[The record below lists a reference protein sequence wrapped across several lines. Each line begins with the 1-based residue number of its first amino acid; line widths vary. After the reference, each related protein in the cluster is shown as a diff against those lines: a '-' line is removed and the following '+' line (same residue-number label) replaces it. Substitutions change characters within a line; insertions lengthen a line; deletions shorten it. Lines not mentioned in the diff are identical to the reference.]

1 MSPPPGRRECAAEAA
16 ARHVPV
22 NRLSPASA
30 GTAEPRVH
38 PRTRRRSPSGFLR
51 LTLLGLLVLFVR
63 SLPAQAIG
71 QGFEL
76 ERAGQYDQA
85 AAIYL
90 ATLRADPTNLSALL
104 GLERV
109 LPPLNRLGELL
120 PVAQRA
126 AAASPTNVAL
136 RGVLLRTYVALN
148 EPDSARAV
156 ALRWAAAAPR
166 DEAPYREWAMA
177 LEDVHGHAAA
187 RDVLLVGR
195 RALGRPRAFGI
206 ELAELSRLSGDW
218 EGAAREW
225 AAALEDA
232 PVQLPNAASAL
243 AEAPDAQ
250 REGIARL
257 LTAGTPSPLA
267 RRLAGEL
274 LLGWGQPL
282 RAWAVFEPSV
292 ATPSADAVFALR
304 RFADLA
310 GARST
315 PDARRVRALALARYA
330 DLAPEPGGAATRAR
344 ADAAR
349 AFIEAGDRAAA
360 RAVLERVAQ
369 DSTAPPDAQRL
380 AQRAVVEALIDGGR
394 LDTAARQLA
403 TNGRLSADDRA
414 SLRLRLVRARIL
426 AGELDPADAELAR
439 DSSVEALA
447 LQGWIAL
454 YRGRLR
460 DAQALFRT
468 AGPYAG
474 DRRDATERTGMLA
487 LLQQVPLDS
496 FPELGGALL
505 LLAQGDSVHAAA
517 ALRLAAGRL
526 ATGEGGEGS
535 GRPDLLLLAGRVA
548 ARLDT
553 LQQRT
558 ALTLF
563 DEVVRTAGQGAAAPA
578 AELEWARLLER
589 RAQMAEAIR
598 HLEHLILTYPGSAVV
613 PEARREMERAKGAIP
628 RS

>member
-1 MSPPPGRRECAAEAA
+1 MSPGCPESAAEAA
-16 ARHVPV
+16 TRHWPV
-22 NRLSPASA
+22 NRPCPALA
-30 GTAEPRVH
+30 GDAEPRVY
-38 PRTRRRSPSGFLR
+38 PRTRPRTPSGFLR
-51 LTLLGLLVLFVR
+51 LTLLGLLVLAAR

-76 ERAGQYDQA
+76 ERAGQYEQA
-85 AAIYL
+85 AGIYL

-109 LPPLNRLGELL
+109 LRPLNRLGELL
-120 PVAQRA
+120 PAAQRA
-126 AAASPTNVAL
+126 AAASPTNAAL

-148 EPDSARAV
+148 EPDSGRAV

-177 LEDVHGHAAA
+177 LEDAHRHAAA

-195 RALGRPRAFGI
+195 RALGRPGAFGI

-243 AEAPDAQ
+243 AEAPDAA
-250 REGIARL
+250 RERIARL
-257 LTAGTPSPLA
+257 LTAGTPSPLT

-274 LLGWGQPL
+274 LLGWGQPQ

-292 ATPSADAVFALR
+292 ATPSADAAFALR

-310 GARST
+310 SARSA

-330 DLAPEPGGAATRAR
+330 DLTPEPGGAAARAR

-349 AFIEAGDRAAA
+349 AFIDAGDRAAA

-369 DSTAPPDAQRL
+369 DSSAPADAQRL
-380 AQRAVVEALIDGGR
+380 AQRAVVEALIDGGQ

-414 SLRLRLVRARIL
+414 GLRLRLARARI
-426 AGELDPADAELAR
+426 ATGDLDRADSAVAR
-439 DSSVEALA
+439 DSSVEGLA

-454 YRGRLR
+454 YRGRLK
-460 DAQALFRT
+460 DAQGLFHA

-474 DRRDATERTGMLA
+474 DRHEATERTAMLA
-487 LLQQVPLDS
+487 LLQQVPAES
-496 FPELGGALL
+496 FRELGGALL
-505 LLAQGDSVHAAA
+505 LLAQGDSLHAVQ

-526 ATGEGGEGS
+526 ATGAGGG

-548 ARLDT
+548 ARLDSA
-553 LQQRT
+553 QQQT
-558 ALTLF
+558 ALALF
-563 DEVVRTAGQGAAAPA
+563 DEIVHTAGEGAAAPA

-589 RAQMAEAIR
+589 RAQTAEAMR

-613 PEARREMERAKGAIP
+613 PEARRELERAKGAIP
-628 RS
+628 KS

>member
-1 MSPPPGRRECAAEAA
+1 MSPGCPESAAEAA
-16 ARHVPV
+16 TRHWPV
-22 NRLSPASA
+22 NRPCPALA
-30 GTAEPRVH
+30 GDAEPRVY
-38 PRTRRRSPSGFLR
+38 PRTRPRTPSGFLR
-51 LTLLGLLVLFVR
+51 LTLLGLLVLAAR

-76 ERAGQYDQA
+76 ERAGQYEQA
-85 AAIYL
+85 AGIYL

-109 LPPLNRLGELL
+109 LRPLNRLGELL
-120 PVAQRA
+120 PAAQRA
-126 AAASPTNVAL
+126 AAASPTNAAL

-148 EPDSARAV
+148 EPDSGRAV

-177 LEDVHGHAAA
+177 LEDAHRHAAA

-195 RALGRPRAFGI
+195 RALGRPGAFGI

-243 AEAPDAQ
+243 AEAPDAA
-250 REGIARL
+250 RERIARL
-257 LTAGTPSPLA
+257 LTAGTPSPLT

-274 LLGWGQPL
+274 LLGWGQPQ

-292 ATPSADAVFALR
+292 ATSSADAAFALR

-310 GARST
+310 SARST

-330 DLAPEPGGAATRAR
+330 DLTPEPGGAAARAR

-349 AFIEAGDRAAA
+349 AFIDAGDRAAA

-369 DSTAPPDAQRL
+369 DSSAPADAQRL
-380 AQRAVVEALIDGGR
+380 AQRAVVEALIDGGQ
-394 LDTAARQLA
+394 LDTAARQLV

-414 SLRLRLVRARIL
+414 GLRLRLARARI
-426 AGELDPADAELAR
+426 ATGDLDRADSAVAR
-439 DSSVEALA
+439 DSSVEGLA

-454 YRGRLR
+454 YRGRLK
-460 DAQALFRT
+460 DAQGLFHA

-474 DRRDATERTGMLA
+474 DRHEATERTAMLA
-487 LLQQVPLDS
+487 LLQQVPAES
-496 FPELGGALL
+496 FRELGGALL
-505 LLAQGDSVHAAA
+505 LLAQGDSLHAVQ

-526 ATGEGGEGS
+526 ATGAGGG

-548 ARLDT
+548 ARLDSA
-553 LQQRT
+553 QQQT
-558 ALTLF
+558 ALALF
-563 DEVVRTAGQGAAAPA
+563 DEIVHTAGEGAAAPA

-589 RAQMAEAIR
+589 RAQTAEAMR

-613 PEARREMERAKGAIP
+613 PEARRELERAKGAIP
-628 RS
+628 KS